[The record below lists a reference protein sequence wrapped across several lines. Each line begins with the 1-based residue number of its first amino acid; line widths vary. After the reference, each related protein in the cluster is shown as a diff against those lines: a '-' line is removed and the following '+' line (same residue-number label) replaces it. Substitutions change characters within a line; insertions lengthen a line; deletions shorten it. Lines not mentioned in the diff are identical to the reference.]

1 MKSTSLVTLVL
12 ALAFGGCATSK
23 ECNQKVADLE
33 KTLQAKDAEI
43 RSLQAEHEKLKTDE
57 AKVDELSN
65 ANRALSRELQDEI
78 KKGNITIADLKGRL
92 TVSVVQEVL
101 FHSGSAEIHAE
112 GKKVLDKVARGLKG
126 IDDRLIMVE
135 GHTDDVPIGAKIA
148 EKFPTN
154 WELSTARA
162 TTVVRYL
169 QERGVAPKHLG
180 AAGFSEY
187 RSVAPND
194 SDRNR
199 QKNRRIDIVLTPELQ
214 KGKAE

>member
-1 MKSTSLVTLVL
+1 
-12 ALAFGGCATSK
+12 
-23 ECNQKVADLE
+23 
-33 KTLQAKDAEI
+33 
-43 RSLQAEHEKLKTDE
+43 
-57 AKVDELSN
+57 
-65 ANRALSRELQDEI
+65 
-78 KKGNITIADLKGRL
+78 
-92 TVSVVQEVL
+92 
-101 FHSGSAEIHAE
+101 
-112 GKKVLDKVARGLKG
+112 VARGLKG

-169 QERGVAPKHLG
+169 QDKGVAPKHLG
-180 AAGFSEY
+180 ATGFSEC

-214 KGKAE
+214 KGKA

>member
-1 MKSTSLVTLVL
+1 MRRTTLVVLVL
-12 ALAFGGCATSK
+12 ALGLGGCATSE
-23 ECNQKVADLE
+23 ECKKA
-33 KTLQAKDAEI
+33 LQAKDAEI
-43 RSLQAEHEKLKTDE
+43 RSLQAERGKLKTDE

-65 ANRALSRELQDEI
+65 ANRTLSRELQDEI
-78 KKGNITIADLKGRL
+78 AKGDVTIAQLKDRL

-101 FHSGSAEIHAE
+101 FHSGSAEIRAD

-126 IDDRLIMVE
+126 TDRLIMVE
-135 GHTDDVPIGAKIA
+135 GHTDDVPIGPKIA

-169 QERGVAPKHLG
+169 QEKGVAPKHLG

-187 RSVAPND
+187 RPVAPND

-214 KGKAE
+214 EKKAA

>member
-1 MKSTSLVTLVL
+1 MRRTTLGVLVL
-12 ALAFGGCATSK
+12 ALGLGGCATSE
-23 ECNQKVADLE
+23 ECKKA
-33 KTLQAKDAEI
+33 LQAKDAEI
-43 RSLQAEHEKLKTDE
+43 RSLQAERGKLKTDE

-65 ANRALSRELQDEI
+65 ANRTLSRELQDEI
-78 KKGNITIADLKGRL
+78 AKGDVTIAQLKDRL

-101 FHSGSAEIHAE
+101 FHSGSAEIRAD

-126 IDDRLIMVE
+126 TDRLIMVE
-135 GHTDDVPIGAKIA
+135 GHTDDVPIGPKIA

-169 QERGVAPKHLG
+169 QEKGVAPKHLG

-187 RSVAPND
+187 RPVAPND

-214 KGKAE
+214 EKKAA

>member
-78 KKGNITIADLKGRL
+78 KKGHITIADLKGRL

-112 GKKVLDKVARGLKG
+112 GKKVLDKVARVLKG

-148 EKFPTN
+148 EKLPTN

-169 QERGVAPKHLG
+169 QDKGVAPKHLG
-180 AAGFSEY
+180 ATGFSEC

-214 KGKAE
+214 KGKA

>member
-1 MKSTSLVTLVL
+1 MRRTTLGVLVL
-12 ALAFGGCATSK
+12 PLGLGGCATSE
-23 ECNQKVADLE
+23 ECKKA
-33 KTLQAKDAEI
+33 LQAKDAEI
-43 RSLQAEHEKLKTDE
+43 RSLQAERGKLKTDE

-65 ANRALSRELQDEI
+65 ANRTLSRELQDEI
-78 KKGNITIADLKGRL
+78 AKGDVTIAQLKDRL

-101 FHSGSAEIHAE
+101 FHSGSAEIRAD

-126 IDDRLIMVE
+126 TDRLIMVE
-135 GHTDDVPIGAKIA
+135 GHTDDVPIGPKIA

-169 QERGVAPKHLG
+169 QEKGVAPKHLG

-187 RSVAPND
+187 RPVAPND

-214 KGKAE
+214 EKKAA